1 MAGLNVRSVTCGEL
15 KNDGEEIMI
24 GSEIFQVVYCVKR
37 NRVGLRRFD
46 PAWWQQWFLLK
57 CPVVGMGS
65 VAEARQLIKEQKQ
78 VLGSRFQP
86 VIIGET
92 NGDFEGMD
100 CDSLFGVHAIGG
112 LDACELEFPVELLE
126 KDE

>member
-1 MAGLNVRSVTCGEL
+1 MTESIL
-15 KNDGEEIMI
+15 
-24 GSEIFQVVYCVKR
+24 FQVVYSVKK

-46 PAWWQQWFLLK
+46 PPWWQQWYLLK
-57 CPVVGMGS
+57 CPVVAIGS
-65 VAEARQLIKEQKQ
+65 LAEARQLIKEQKQ

-92 NGDFEGMD
+92 NRDFEGID
-100 CDSLFGVHAIGG
+100 CDNLFGVHAIGG